1 MSEDQLARIP
11 VDEGEAGVDDWQ
23 ITYGDMVTLLL
34 CFFVLLFSMS
44 TIDPAKFE
52 MTTAALTEQISGE
65 KPLMPIAEV
74 IAELRAAVQR
84 NKLEEEVTI
93 SSDGSGVVIEFAS
106 SLLFDSARAELN
118 PRGRPILEETI
129 RILANLKYER
139 YGIEVEGHT
148 DDVPI
153 RTLAFP
159 SNWELSAAR
168 ASSVIRLF
176 IENGI
181 HIKRLRATGYAY
193 TLPKLPNRDPQGK
206 SLPETRASNRRIVI
220 RMYPQTYR
228 TLSTEL
234 RAEVERLNL
243 LRGSERTL
251 ESPIEPHPTQ
261 PIPPELELDSDMKAA
276 PGLENPSPSAPGRE
290 AKPPGRGNGR
300 PKQQRESERP
310 GPR

>member
-106 SLLFDSARAELN
+106 
-118 PRGRPILEETI
+118 
-129 RILANLKYER
+129 
-139 YGIEVEGHT
+139 
-148 DDVPI
+148 
-153 RTLAFP
+153 P
-159 SNWELSAAR
+159 SS
-168 ASSVIRLF
+168 
-176 IENGI
+176 
-181 HIKRLRATGYAY
+181 KR
-193 TLPKLPNRDPQGK
+193 
-206 SLPETRASNRRIVI
+206 
-220 RMYPQTYR
+220 
-228 TLSTEL
+228 
-234 RAEVERLNL
+234 
-243 LRGSERTL
+243 
-251 ESPIEPHPTQ
+251 
-261 PIPPELELDSDMKAA
+261 
-276 PGLENPSPSAPGRE
+276 PSAFLRTSSTNATASRSRDTPTTCRS
-290 AKPPGRGNGR
+290 APWPSRPTGNS
-300 PKQQRESERP
+300 PRP
-310 GPR
+310 GPRA